1 MTQDILKNGM
11 SNEISS
17 RTVKIAKMLILII
30 PASTTLFFISR
41 VLKLLFL
48 NSIMHYGNYDKRGYQ

>member
-30 PASTTLFFISR
+30 PASTTLFFISG

-48 NSIMHYGNYDKRGYQ
+48 NSIMHYEN